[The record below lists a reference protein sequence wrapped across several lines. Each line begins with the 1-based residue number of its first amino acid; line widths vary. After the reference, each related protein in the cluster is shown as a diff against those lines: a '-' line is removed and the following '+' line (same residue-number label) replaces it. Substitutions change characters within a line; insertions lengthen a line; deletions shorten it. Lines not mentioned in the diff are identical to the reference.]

1 MVNMKDYSAK
11 GKLSLTQ
18 MKGGRIPIPKR
29 GGAMKPKKGR
39 GAYTRKDKHSKGNK
53 GWSSDRPFFYAFFSG
68 V

>member
-1 MVNMKDYSAK
+1 MKDYSIK

-29 GGAMKPKKGR
+29 GGIMKPKKGK
-39 GAYTRKDKHSKGNK
+39 GAYSRKDKYSK

>member
-1 MVNMKDYSAK
+1 MKDYSAK

-39 GAYTRKDKHSKGNK
+39 GAYTRKGKHNK
-53 GWSSDRPFFYAFFSG
+53 GWSSDHPFFYALSYAFFSG